1 MNFPSPIS
9 TENDLIGYENYLRKS
24 ERGEKAKASETQ
36 TGGYEL
42 RIENSADNNRPTS
55 SVCDASSLTE
65 YLKTQ
70 IGKLVRI
77 ESLIGDRLERRI
89 GTLIRVGNGFAVIKL
104 YGMCGTMI
112 CEMSSVKYITVIH
125 DNDASRAWTY

>member
-9 TENDLIGYENYLRKS
+9 TENDLISYENYLRKP
-24 ERGEKAKASETQ
+24 EKCEKTKASEAH

-42 RIENSADNNRPTS
+42 RIENSGDNNRPAS
-55 SVCDASSLTE
+55 SVCDTSSLTE
-65 YLKTQ
+65 YLKVQ

-89 GTLIRVGNGFAVIKL
+89 GTLISVGNGFTVIKL

-125 DNDASRAWTY
+125 DNDVSRAWTY